1 MGLRELGVTG
11 LQSGDGEVGVP
22 AVAKALGQE
31 PLLVEELTSE
41 SIESKFV
48 EAMGL
53 TLRLAGSF
61 NWSVAWAGETGQFR
75 SCCSWIAGAVSW
87 WGEPEGCL

>member
-1 MGLRELGVTG
+1 M
-11 LQSGDGEVGVP
+11 GVP

-41 SIESKFV
+41 SIEFV

-53 TLRLAGSF
+53 TL
-61 NWSVAWAGETGQFR
+61 
-75 SCCSWIAGAVSW
+75 
-87 WGEPEGCL
+87 

>member
-11 LQSGDGEVGVP
+11 LQSWDGEVGVS
-22 AVAKALGQE
+22 AVAKALEQE
-31 PLLVEELTSE
+31 PLLVELTSE

-53 TLRLAGSF
+53 MFRLAGSF
-61 NWSVAWAGETGQFR
+61 NWSVAWAGETGQIR

>member
-53 TLRLAGSF
+53 THNRLAGSF
-61 NWSVAWAGETGQFR
+61 NWSIPWVGETGQFR
-75 SCCSWIAGAVSW
+75 SCCSWIAGVVSW
-87 WGEPEGCL
+87 

>member
-22 AVAKALGQE
+22 PVAKALGQE
-31 PLLVEELTSE
+31 PLLVEELTGE
-41 SIESKFV
+41 SI

-53 TLRLAGSF
+53 ALRLAGSF
-61 NWSVAWAGETGQFR
+61 N
-75 SCCSWIAGAVSW
+75 
-87 WGEPEGCL
+87 